1 MTRATTSGRVG
12 RSPSPR
18 EPRTPLR
25 CSARGDLPR
34 REPDR
39 RHGTLPRRPRR
50 VGTAR
55 PAGRRRG
62 RADPAGA
69 WSSRRDPG
77 WARGCP
83 VTVVIWIFAL
93 LAAAIHIVVFVFEAL
108 LIQRPGI
115 HWGVF
120 KVPSRDVPAIR
131 LWAFGVGFYNLFLG
145 IGMVAGVI

>member
-1 MTRATTSGRVG
+1 
-12 RSPSPR
+12 
-18 EPRTPLR
+18 
-25 CSARGDLPR
+25 
-34 REPDR
+34 
-39 RHGTLPRRPRR
+39 
-50 VGTAR
+50 
-55 PAGRRRG
+55 
-62 RADPAGA
+62 
-69 WSSRRDPG
+69 
-77 WARGCP
+77 

-145 IGMVAGVI
+145 IGMVAGVIAWIAGYETAGKTLVIYLCLVMFFAGVVLFIADRLALSRPRGADRFGPWGQAGPPLIALVAALLWA